1 MPKTK
6 RKRKNRKSGIQSGI
20 QSGIRSDIKTKRK
33 AGFEPQKVARQ
44 LASMNLELATIHAP
58 VQLRIDLIN
67 LIDNEELR
75 EKFRHFKNYREN
87 LKANYGYNY
96 RFIPTLSMDLIKQ
109 LNRVLDKI
117 AYLIRLDDE
126 QWFFQQEVRIKG
138 IDYIADVMQ
147 STLNDM
153 DTLEVNMQLYIQN
166 LRNEYSKAQLG
177 IVNKT
182 NRRAD
187 AIIRNPESMR
197 TTALTRRTRSRSR

>member
-1 MPKTK
+1 
-6 RKRKNRKSGIQSGI
+6 
-20 QSGIRSDIKTKRK
+20 
-33 AGFEPQKVARQ
+33 
-44 LASMNLELATIHAP
+44 
-58 VQLRIDLIN
+58 
-67 LIDNEELR
+67 
-75 EKFRHFKNYREN
+75 
-87 LKANYGYNY
+87 
-96 RFIPTLSMDLIKQ
+96 MDLIRQ
-109 LNRVLDKI
+109 LNQVLDKI

-126 QWFFQQEVRIKG
+126 LRFFEQEVRIKG

-166 LRNEYSKAQLG
+166 LRDEYSKAQLG

>member
-1 MPKTK
+1 
-6 RKRKNRKSGIQSGI
+6 
-20 QSGIRSDIKTKRK
+20 
-33 AGFEPQKVARQ
+33 
-44 LASMNLELATIHAP
+44 
-58 VQLRIDLIN
+58 
-67 LIDNEELR
+67 
-75 EKFRHFKNYREN
+75 
-87 LKANYGYNY
+87 
-96 RFIPTLSMDLIKQ
+96 MDLIKQ
-109 LNRVLDKI
+109 LNRVLEKI

-126 QWFFQQEVRIKG
+126 QRFFQQEVRIKG

-166 LRNEYSKAQLG
+166 LRDEYSKAQLG

-197 TTALTRRTRSRSR
+197 TTALTRRTRSR

>member
-6 RKRKNRKSGIQSGI
+6 RKNRK
-20 QSGIRSDIKTKRK
+20 RDIKTKRM

-87 LKANYGYNY
+87 LQANYGYNN

-109 LNRVLDKI
+109 LNHVLEKI
-117 AYLIRLDDE
+117 AYLIILDGE
-126 QWFFQQEVRIKG
+126 QRFFQQEVRIKG
-138 IDYIADVMQ
+138 IDYIRDIMQ
-147 STLNDM
+147 STLSDM
-153 DTLEVNMQLYIQN
+153 DTLEVNMQLYEQN
-166 LRNEYSKAQLG
+166 LHDEYSKAQLG

>member
-6 RKRKNRKSGIQSGI
+6 RKNRKRGIQRGI
-20 QSGIRSDIKTKRK
+20 KRDIKTKRM

-44 LASMNLELATIHAP
+44 LASMNVELATIHAP

-67 LIDNEELR
+67 TIDNEELR
-75 EKFRHFKNYREN
+75 EKFKHFENYREN
-87 LKANYGYNY
+87 LQANYGYNY

-109 LNRVLDKI
+109 LNHILEKI

-126 QWFFQQEVRIKG
+126 QLFFQQEVRIAG
-138 IDYIADVMQ
+138 IDYIVDVMQ
-147 STLNDM
+147 STLSDM
-153 DTLEVNMQLYIQN
+153 DTLEVNMQLYIQK
-166 LRNEYSKAQLG
+166 LEHEYSKAQLG

-197 TTALTRRTRSRSR
+197 TTALTRRTRSR

>member
-6 RKRKNRKSGIQSGI
+6 RKRNRK
-20 QSGIRSDIKTKRK
+20 SGIRSDIKTKRM

-87 LKANYGYNY
+87 LQANYGYNY

-109 LNRVLDKI
+109 LNRVLEKI

-126 QWFFQQEVRIKG
+126 QRFFQQEVRIKG

-166 LRNEYSKAQLG
+166 LRDEYSKAQLG

-197 TTALTRRTRSRSR
+197 TTALTRRTRSR

>member
-1 MPKTK
+1 M
-6 RKRKNRKSGIQSGI
+6 
-20 QSGIRSDIKTKRK
+20 

-67 LIDNEELR
+67 LIDNEELG
-75 EKFRHFKNYREN
+75 EKFRYFKNYREN
-87 LKANYGYNY
+87 LQANYGYNY

-109 LNRVLDKI
+109 LNRVLEKI

-126 QWFFQQEVRIKG
+126 QRFFQQEVRIKG

-166 LRNEYSKAQLG
+166 LRDECSKAQLG